1 VLTICL
7 RPARNFILAGEPDI
21 FFPPH
26 VIEDAI
32 EHADGR
38 RARAD
43 PVMQTD
49 NHHPPSLRAL
59 FIKLIDL
66 FFKPSFLLSKRAS
79 I

>member
-1 VLTICL
+1 MLAMRQ

-38 RARAD
+38 RARTD
-43 PVMQTD
+43 PVM
-49 NHHPPSLRAL
+49 
-59 FIKLIDL
+59 
-66 FFKPSFLLSKRAS
+66 
-79 I
+79 